1 MFAHRFPDQRTG
13 VMLKKIRPE
22 SGARRTIID
31 YGLTAL
37 VAVALAILVQ
47 TFVVKPYL
55 IPSTSMA
62 NTLVP
67 GQRVL
72 VDRMVYHYRS
82 VHRGDIIVFRRP
94 EPPNDVLI
102 KRVVGLPGDLLS
114 VRGGHLFV
122 NGVAPERVVRR
133 QGRRRHRADRPRRPL
148 RERSARRA
156 VVARASRSAC
166 RPGHYFV
173 MGDNRTDSSDSRY
186 WGTVPGTRS
195 SDGPSSPTG
204 RSAASATSS
213 PAPRLEPCARRPLTT
228 R

>member
-1 MFAHRFPDQRTG
+1 LFAHRFPDQRTV
-13 VMLKKIRPE
+13 VMPKKIRPE

-37 VAVALAILVQ
+37 IAIAMAIVVQ
-47 TFVVKPYL
+47 TFLVKPYL

-82 VHRGDIIVFRRP
+82 VHRGDIIVFHRP

-114 VRGGHLFV
+114 VRDGHLFV
-122 NGVAPERVVRR
+122 NGVRQKESFVDKVDGVTEPTDPADPYASGQPDAPWSLTQPFRVPAG
-133 QGRRRHRADRPRRPL
+133 Q
-148 RERSARRA
+148 
-156 VVARASRSAC
+156 
-166 RPGHYFV
+166 YFV

-186 WGTVPGTRS
+186 WGTVPRRS
-195 SDGPSSPTG
+195 IIG
-204 RSAASATSS
+204 RAFFTYW
-213 PAPRLEPCARRPLTT
+213 PIRRFGDL
-228 R
+228 

>member
-1 MFAHRFPDQRTG
+1 MFER
-13 VMLKKIRPE
+13 IRPP

-37 VAVALAILVQ
+37 VAIALAIVVQ

-72 VDRMVYHYRS
+72 VDRMVYRYRA

-94 EPPNDVLI
+94 EPPHDVLI
-102 KRVVGLPGDLLS
+102 KRVVGLPGDLLA
-114 VRGGHLFV
+114 VRNGHLYI
-122 NGVAPERVVRR
+122 NGVQQHESFVDKVDGITEPTHPADPYASAQPDAPWSLAQPFRVPAG
-133 QGRRRHRADRPRRPL
+133 Q
-148 RERSARRA
+148 
-156 VVARASRSAC
+156 
-166 RPGHYFV
+166 YFV

-186 WGTVPGTRS
+186 WGTVPRRAII
-195 SDGPSSPTG
+195 G
-204 RSAASATSS
+204 RAFFTYW
-213 PAPRLEPCARRPLTT
+213 PIGRLGDL
-228 R
+228 

>member
-1 MFAHRFPDQRTG
+1 
-13 VMLKKIRPE
+13 MLKKIRPE
-22 SGARRTIID
+22 SGARRIIID

-47 TFVVKPYL
+47 TFAIKPYL

-72 VDRMVYHYRS
+72 VDRMVYHYRP

-94 EPPNDVLI
+94 EPPSDVLI

-114 VRGGHLFV
+114 VHDGHLFV
-122 NGVAPERVVRR
+122 NGVQQNEPFVDKVDGITEPTDPADPYASTQPDAPWSLSRPFRVP
-133 QGRRRHRADRPRRPL
+133 A
-148 RERSARRA
+148 
-156 VVARASRSAC
+156 
-166 RPGHYFV
+166 GHYFV

-186 WGTVPGTRS
+186 WGTVPRKAII
-195 SDGPSSPTG
+195 G
-204 RSAASATSS
+204 RAFFTYW
-213 PAPRLEPCARRPLTT
+213 PLRRFGDL
-228 R
+228 

>member
-1 MFAHRFPDQRTG
+1 MFER
-13 VMLKKIRPE
+13 IRPP

-37 VAVALAILVQ
+37 VAIALAIVVQ

-72 VDRMVYHYRS
+72 VDRMVYRYRA

-94 EPPNDVLI
+94 EPPHDVLI
-102 KRVVGLPGDLLS
+102 KRVVGLPGDLLA
-114 VRGGHLFV
+114 VRNGHLYI
-122 NGVAPERVVRR
+122 NGVQQHESFVDKVDGITEPTDPADPYASAQPDAPWSLTQPFRVPAG
-133 QGRRRHRADRPRRPL
+133 Q
-148 RERSARRA
+148 
-156 VVARASRSAC
+156 
-166 RPGHYFV
+166 YFV

-186 WGTVPGTRS
+186 WGTVPRRAII
-195 SDGPSSPTG
+195 G
-204 RSAASATSS
+204 RAFFTYW
-213 PAPRLEPCARRPLTT
+213 PIGRLGDL
-228 R
+228 

>member
-1 MFAHRFPDQRTG
+1 
-13 VMLKKIRPE
+13 MLKKIRPE

-47 TFVVKPYL
+47 TFAVKPYL

-72 VDRMVYHYRS
+72 VDRMVYRYRA

-114 VRGGHLFV
+114 VRDGHLFV
-122 NGVAPERVVRR
+122 NGVQQNEPFVDKVDGITEPTDPADPYASTQPDAPWSL
-133 QGRRRHRADRPRRPL
+133 AD
-148 RERSARRA
+148 
-156 VVARASRSAC
+156 RSAC
-166 RPGHYFV
+166 RP
-173 MGDNRTDSSDSRY
+173 
-186 WGTVPGTRS
+186 
-195 SDGPSSPTG
+195 
-204 RSAASATSS
+204 ATTS
-213 PAPRLEPCARRPLTT
+213 
-228 R
+228 